1 MKKFVTTM
9 SKARNKVIGAVTA
22 FNLGLMSASVN
33 AIDKVTVQ
41 SPSSTSNPFD
51 KMGNMIGLLLT
62 VTRYVGIALM
72 IWGVYEFVMGIT
84 AEGQA
89 EKRPKVSSGYSPVY
103 LWLLLSG
110 FLVLTFLVFLHNN
123 REKQISGGAIFRR
136 FNTIKEK

>member
-41 SPSSTSNPFD
+41 SPSATSNPFD

-89 EKRPKVSSGYSPVY
+89 EKKTKGIIWVFAG
-103 LWLLLSG
+103 LLMALAKWILG
-110 FLVLTFLVFLHNN
+110 PNVLGVL
-123 REKQISGGAIFRR
+123 A
-136 FNTIKEK
+136 